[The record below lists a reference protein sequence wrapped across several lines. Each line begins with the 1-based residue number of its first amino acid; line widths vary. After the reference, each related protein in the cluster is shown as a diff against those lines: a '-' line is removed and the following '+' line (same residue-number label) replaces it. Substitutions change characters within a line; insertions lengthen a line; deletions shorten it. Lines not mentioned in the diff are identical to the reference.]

1 MYIAEHSEA
10 EFSHVICP
18 DCNEKIVKPEID
30 QYKRQKETNSFYKA
44 NRHHREK

>member
-30 QYKRQKETNSFYKA
+30 QFKSQRKTGSFYTADKDL
-44 NRHHREK
+44 RGK